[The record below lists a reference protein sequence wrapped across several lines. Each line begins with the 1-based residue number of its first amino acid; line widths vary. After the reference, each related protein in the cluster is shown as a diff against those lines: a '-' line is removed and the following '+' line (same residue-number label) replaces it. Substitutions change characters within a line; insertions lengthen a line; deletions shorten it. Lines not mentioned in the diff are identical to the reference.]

1 MRNRFDEQLELLNVE
16 LIRMGALC
24 EDAISYASRTLMG
37 EGDFAEEVYKVD
49 HEIDQK
55 ERDIENLCMRL
66 LLQQQPVAKD
76 LRQVSSALKMIS
88 DMERIGD
95 QASDIAEICGFV
107 DDREAKSRLH
117 IRDMADATMRMVTQS
132 IDSYVKR
139 DLNIAKEVVQ
149 YDDVVDELFG
159 KVKQELI
166 GMLGSGNIDEKQGEF
181 CIDML
186 MIAKYFERIGDH
198 AMNLA
203 EYAETIEAK
212 GLQFSNY
219 ARKEFAVMEETC
231 REGMELLK
239 AAAAGDTQSPLSEV
253 AEIEQRIDDITRKF
267 RQNQIDRMREG
278 NCNVESSILYSEMLT
293 DYERIGDHMLNIA
306 QAYDAIEWSGDRGQ
320 TAAAIA

>member
-37 EGDFAEEVYKVD
+37 EGDFSGDVYSTDK
-49 HEIDQK
+49 EIDQK

-66 LLQQQPVAKD
+66 LLQQQPVARD

-95 QASDIAEICGFV
+95 QASDIVEICGYIQGQ
-107 DDREAKSRLH
+107 EAESRLH
-117 IRDMADATMRMVTQS
+117 IRDMAEATMKMVTQS

-139 DLNIAKEVVQ
+139 DLNIAHEVIR
-149 YDDVVDELFG
+149 YDDVVDDLFG

-166 GMLGSGNIDEKQGEF
+166 GLLSQENADEKMGEF

-198 AMNLA
+198 A
-203 EYAETIEAK
+203 T
-212 GLQFSNY
+212 
-219 ARKEFAVMEETC
+219 
-231 REGMELLK
+231 
-239 AAAAGDTQSPLSEV
+239 
-253 AEIEQRIDDITRKF
+253 
-267 RQNQIDRMREG
+267 
-278 NCNVESSILYSEMLT
+278 
-293 DYERIGDHMLNIA
+293 NIA
-306 QAYDAIEWSGDRGQ
+306 EWVEFSITGEHVD
-320 TAAAIA
+320 

>member
-1 MRNRFDEQLELLNVE
+1 MRDVYTAKLSRLSDEILEMGNLCGQAIMKTCQILASVE
-16 LIRMGALC
+16 VREAATKEIGRIEKEIDDKEHNIEALC
-24 EDAISYASRTLMG
+24 M
-37 EGDFAEEVYKVD
+37 
-49 HEIDQK
+49 Q
-55 ERDIENLCMRL
+55 L
-66 LLQQQPVAKD
+66 LLKQQPVGTD
-76 LRQVSSALKMIS
+76 LRKISAALKMVT

-198 AMNLA
+198 A
-203 EYAETIEAK
+203 T
-212 GLQFSNY
+212 
-219 ARKEFAVMEETC
+219 
-231 REGMELLK
+231 
-239 AAAAGDTQSPLSEV
+239 
-253 AEIEQRIDDITRKF
+253 
-267 RQNQIDRMREG
+267 
-278 NCNVESSILYSEMLT
+278 
-293 DYERIGDHMLNIA
+293 NIA
-306 QAYDAIEWSGDRGQ
+306 EWVEYSITG
-320 TAAAIA
+320 THLE